1 MASLQSAPE
10 QKIIYQNP
18 PPSHHQ
24 QQQHQQH
31 QQHQQQYQQQP
42 YRYVPNL
49 SPNIQD
55 NNFIKMSQSIYR
67 P

>member
-18 PPSHHQ
+18 PLPSHHQ
-24 QQQHQQH
+24 Q